1 MTTKII
7 QGHHTEMNVENGLD
21 RGYPFVDLQIPAL
34 WHLCHFHKNGVS
46 LLILESNPHTA
57 SK

>member
-1 MTTKII
+1 MKII

-34 WHLCHFHKNGVS
+34 WRLCHFHKNGVS